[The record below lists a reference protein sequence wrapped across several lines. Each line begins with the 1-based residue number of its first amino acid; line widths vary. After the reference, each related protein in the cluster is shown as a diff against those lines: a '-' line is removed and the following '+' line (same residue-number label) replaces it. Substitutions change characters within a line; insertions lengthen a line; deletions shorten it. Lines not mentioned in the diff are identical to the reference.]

1 MGFKSNKKDPWKY
14 WTWKQYYDDCEKFGK
29 SLIHLKIETYGIVN
43 IIGFNSPEWL
53 IANNGA
59 MMAGCIAA
67 GIYSTN
73 TPDACHYITEHSK
86 AGIVVLEDNKQLQ
99 KYEKILNDPNKNLPH
114 LKAIIVWGEKV
125 DPKITIKGGCKVYSW
140 DDFLDLGKNV
150 EGNNEIETRQSQVM
164 PGNCST
170 LIYTS
175 GTTGPPKAVMI
186 SHDNVTWTAMVMATQ
201 YKRFDENERS
211 VSYLPLSHIAAQIL
225 DIHVPM
231 HIGST
236 LYFCQ
241 PDALKGS
248 LTDTLKDVKPT
259 FFFGVPRVWEKV
271 METMVQKGREVK
283 APLKQIA
290 AWAKSTALEKNRLRQ
305 IGENGGFLKLGIT
318 LGFIVAFAFFAT
330 FITTLQKVA
339 SFNVI
344 KDLDQVTVVAICV
357 CLSLFVNFSNDLAY
371 FVAKKVI
378 LSKIHN
384 AIGLDECKAAF
395 TAAAP
400 IAVETLNY
408 FSSIDIPVY
417 EVFGQSECTGPHT
430 VSAPGQWRV
439 GYCGRPMPGT
449 ESMIAK
455 DTNELCYRGRHIMMG
470 YMYDLVK
477 SEETID
483 TDGFLHSGDVAT
495 FDENEQSGF
504 PPGTPSGFMKIT
516 GRIKEL
522 IITAGGENV
531 PPVLIENEMKAAMN
545 AISNCM
551 VIGDKRKFLTILI
564 SLKTDVDKDTGIPND
579 KLGADSLNVCKQI
592 GSSAKTV
599 AEAKAD
605 PKWKKYIEDGIKV
618 ANSKTTSNAQIVQKY
633 ELLPTDFSEKGG
645 ELTPTLKLKRNVAA
659 DKYKELI
666 ESMYKE

>member
-1 MGFKSNKKDPWKY
+1 MGFKSNKDAPWKY
-14 WTWKQYYDDCEKFGK
+14 WTWKQYYDDCDKFAK
-29 SLIHLKIETYGIVN
+29 TLIHLNVESFGIVN

-67 GIYSTN
+67 GVYSTN
-73 TPDACHYITEHSK
+73 TPDACHYITDHSK
-86 AGIVVLEDNKQLQ
+86 AGVVVVEDNKQLK
-99 KYEKILNDPNKNLPH
+99 KYEQILNDPKKNLPY
-114 LKAIIVWGEKV
+114 LKAIVVWGEKV
-125 DPKITIKGGCKVYSW
+125 DPKITVKGCKVYSW
-140 DDFLDLGKNV
+140 DEFLALGKNV
-150 EGNNEIETRQSQVM
+150 ENSLIETRQSLIL

-186 SHDNVTWTAMVMATQ
+186 SHDNVTWTSMVMATQ
-201 YKRFDENERS
+201 YAHFDEKERS

-271 METMVQKGREVK
+271 MEAMVQKGRTVK
-283 APLKQIA
+283 PPLKQIA
-290 AWAKSTALEKNRLRQ
+290 AWAKKTAFEKNRLRQ
-305 IGENGGFLKLGIT
+305 IGESGGFLKLGIT

-330 FITTLQKVA
+330 FITTLQRVA
-339 SFNVI
+339 SINAI
-344 KDLDQVTVVAICV
+344 KDLDNVTVIALCV
-357 CLSLFVNFSNDLAY
+357 ILALYVNFSNDLSY
-371 FVAKKVI
+371 IVAKKLI
-378 LSKIHN
+378 LSKIHE
-384 AIGLDECKAAF
+384 AIGLDKCKAAF

-400 IAVETLNY
+400 ISVETLNY
-408 FSSIDIPVY
+408 FSSIDVPVY

-449 ESMIAK
+449 ESIIAESNK
-455 DTNELCYRGRHIMMG
+455 ELCYRGRHIMMG
-470 YMYDLVK
+470 YMYMQKQTD
-477 SEETID
+477 ETID
-483 TDGFLHSGDVAT
+483 PDGFLHSGDVAE
-495 FDENEQSGF
+495 FDDNIQSGF
-504 PPGTPSGFMKIT
+504 TGPSGFMKIT

-531 PPVLIENEMKAAMN
+531 PPVLIENQMKEAMN

-564 SLKTDVDKDTGIPND
+564 SLKTEVDKDTGIPND
-579 KLGADSLNVCKQI
+579 KLGPDSLNVCNQI
-592 GSSAKTV
+592 GSTAKTV
-599 AEAKAD
+599 PDAAKD